1 MKIIRLLIN
10 NFHSTS
16 FNYDARETEIIRGVE
31 VLHLQTYVSLET
43 VGKNSAVFVAHLSKV
58 LFYIYIY
65 ICCTANRPDRSYRD
79 TLLNTQEKRV
89 LKADKNL
96 NETAI
101 DTRACLY
108 APRNNLL
115 VLVKRIHKVH
125 CTGKVSGSIM

>member
-1 MKIIRLLIN
+1 MPLFCQKINSFKHTDVFDYLDRKENSNKTSSNRNLSSSLKPIIWLLISY
-10 NFHSTS
+10 FQTLRHSKQ
-16 FNYDARETEIIRGVE
+16 ARERW
-31 VLHLQTYVSLET
+31 
-43 VGKNSAVFVAHLSKV
+43 
-58 LFYIYIY
+58 
-65 ICCTANRPDRSYRD
+65 D
-79 TLLNTQEKRV
+79 TFRKLNTQGKRV

-108 APRNNLL
+108 APRNNFL